1 MGQGCDLLPKAIS
14 TRLATGMWW
23 FFALIMLA
31 SYTANLAAFLTKEQM
46 DVSIESAEDLS
57 KQSKIKYGAL
67 LGGSTLQFF
76 KGSNFSLYQRM
87 WSAMESAEPSVF
99 VTSNQEGEER
109 VAKSKREYAYFME
122 SLSLEYITE
131 RNCNLTQVG
140 GLLDSKGYG
149 IAMAVSELLNSP
161 VRALIIVIVM
171 FFSFLDSPYRTHISQ
186 AILKLQEEGKLY
198 RLKTKWWKELDG
210 GGNCE
215 SDDGPAADAAE
226 LGIANVGGVFFIL
239 LFGCLAAILLGIV
252 EFLWNIKAIAIDQKI
267 TPWEAL
273 RAEVLFAM
281 DLRITTKPV
290 NIAGSSKSSS
300 SKDGSLSSGHSG
312 SGKTHTNAETC
323 SRCSSK
329 SSLNEKTGRKGGGGG
344 GGVIKSASFSLRSLR
359 SLAVG
364 ESEKVKA

>member
-46 DVSIESAEDLS
+46 DESIESVEDLA

-67 LGGSTLQFF
+67 LGGSTLNFF

-109 VAKSKREYAYFME
+109 VAKSKRQYAYFME

-149 IAMAVSELLNSP
+149 IAMATSKWQAS
-161 VRALIIVIVM
+161 RIIVV
-171 FFSFLDSPYRTHISQ
+171 
-186 AILKLQEEGKLY
+186 
-198 RLKTKWWKELDG
+198 
-210 GGNCE
+210 
-215 SDDGPAADAAE
+215 
-226 LGIANVGGVFFIL
+226 
-239 LFGCLAAILLGIV
+239 
-252 EFLWNIKAIAIDQKI
+252 
-267 TPWEAL
+267 
-273 RAEVLFAM
+273 
-281 DLRITTKPV
+281 
-290 NIAGSSKSSS
+290 
-300 SKDGSLSSGHSG
+300 
-312 SGKTHTNAETC
+312 
-323 SRCSSK
+323 
-329 SSLNEKTGRKGGGGG
+329 
-344 GGVIKSASFSLRSLR
+344 
-359 SLAVG
+359 
-364 ESEKVKA
+364 